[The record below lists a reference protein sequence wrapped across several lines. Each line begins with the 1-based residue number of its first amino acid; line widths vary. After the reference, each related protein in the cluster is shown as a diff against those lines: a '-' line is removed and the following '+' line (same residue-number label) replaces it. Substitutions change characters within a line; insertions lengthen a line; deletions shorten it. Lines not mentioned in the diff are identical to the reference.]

1 MTRSMRWRSPSA
13 TITVAGSEWSSAGP
27 RQGSAVD
34 RDPRGRPGPA
44 RLRLGHRRRP
54 RRRLPGDGG
63 HPHPGRAATGGR
75 ARASLYLYVCAR
87 RRARPLRLSQPGGAD
102 VFQTSPLGQG
112 GRAQGRRGKGRQPRG
127 EATRD
132 LCPEGAGSRMG
143 ERVTTAEERSEDK
156 EFEWS
161 LRPRRLAESI
171 GQEAV
176 KANMEILITAAR
188 GRNEPIEHILIAGPP
203 GLGKT
208 TLANI
213 MANEM
218 GVNIRTT
225 SGPAIEHQ
233 GALASIL
240 TNLEDRDIFFI
251 DEIHRLARPV
261 EESLYPAMEDFKFDF
276 VSGKG
281 AGAQTFRLPLPH
293 FPVICATT
301 PQGIL
306 SAPLRD
312 RFGAVYPLYFYAAE
326 ELFAIVIRSPRL
338 LKASIH
344 TAAAHMIASRARGT
358 PRGA

>member
-1 MTRSMRWRSPSA
+1 MT
-13 TITVAGSEWSSAGP
+13 
-27 RQGSAVD
+27 
-34 RDPRGRPGPA
+34 
-44 RLRLGHRRRP
+44 
-54 RRRLPGDGG
+54 
-63 HPHPGRAATGGR
+63 
-75 ARASLYLYVCAR
+75 
-87 RRARPLRLSQPGGAD
+87 
-102 VFQTSPLGQG
+102 
-112 GRAQGRRGKGRQPRG
+112 
-127 EATRD
+127 
-132 LCPEGAGSRMG
+132 
-143 ERVTTAEERSEDK
+143 ERVVTGDEKTEDK

-161 LRPRRLAESI
+161 LRPRRLTEFI
-171 GQEAV
+171 GQEGV
-176 KANMEILITAAR
+176 KANLEILISAAR
-188 GRNEPIEHILIAGPP
+188 GREEPIEHILIAGPP

-281 AGAQTFRLPLPH
+281 AGAQTFRLQLPR
-293 FPVICATT
+293 FTVIGATT
-301 PQGIL
+301 RQGML

-312 RFGAVYPLYFYAAE
+312 RFGAVYPLYFYDVDD
-326 ELFAIVIRSPRL
+326 LFEIVVRSAKL
-338 LKASIH
+338 LKVSADD
-344 TAAAHMIASRARGT
+344 AGARVIASRARGT
-358 PRGA
+358 PRVANRLLRRVRDFAQVRAEGRIDEPIALEALAMLEVDDLGLDIVDRRILRTIVEKYDGGPVGLETVAVSVSEDPETVEDVYEPFLMQLGFLARTPRGRVATKLAYEHLGLVKATGPVRSAGDQPRLF

>member
-1 MTRSMRWRSPSA
+1 MS
-13 TITVAGSEWSSAGP
+13 
-27 RQGSAVD
+27 
-34 RDPRGRPGPA
+34 
-44 RLRLGHRRRP
+44 
-54 RRRLPGDGG
+54 
-63 HPHPGRAATGGR
+63 
-75 ARASLYLYVCAR
+75 
-87 RRARPLRLSQPGGAD
+87 
-102 VFQTSPLGQG
+102 
-112 GRAQGRRGKGRQPRG
+112 
-127 EATRD
+127 
-132 LCPEGAGSRMG
+132 
-143 ERVTTAEERSEDK
+143 ERVVTGEETREEK

-161 LRPRRLAESI
+161 LRPKRLAEFI
-171 GQEAV
+171 GQEGV
-176 KANMEILITAAR
+176 KANLEILISAAR
-188 GRNEPIEHILIAGPP
+188 GRDEPIEHILIAGPP

-281 AGAQTFRLPLPH
+281 AGAQTFRLQLPR
-293 FPVICATT
+293 FTVIGATT
-301 PQGIL
+301 RQGML

-312 RFGAVYPLYFYAAE
+312 RFGAVYPLYFYGVDD
-326 ELFAIVIRSPRL
+326 LFEIVVRSAKL
-338 LKASIH
+338 LNV
-344 TAAAHMIASRARGT
+344 TADDAGARVIASRARGT
-358 PRGA
+358 PRVANRLLRRVRDFAQVRAHGVIDERIALDALAMLEVDHLGLDLVDRRILRTIVEKYDGGPVGLETVAVFVSEDPETVEDVYEPFLMQLGFLARTPRGRVATKLAYEHLGLVKAGSPASPANDQPRLF

>member
-1 MTRSMRWRSPSA
+1 MT
-13 TITVAGSEWSSAGP
+13 
-27 RQGSAVD
+27 
-34 RDPRGRPGPA
+34 
-44 RLRLGHRRRP
+44 
-54 RRRLPGDGG
+54 
-63 HPHPGRAATGGR
+63 
-75 ARASLYLYVCAR
+75 
-87 RRARPLRLSQPGGAD
+87 
-102 VFQTSPLGQG
+102 
-112 GRAQGRRGKGRQPRG
+112 
-127 EATRD
+127 
-132 LCPEGAGSRMG
+132 
-143 ERVTTAEERSEDK
+143 ERVVTGDEKVEDK

-161 LRPRRLAESI
+161 LRPRRLQEFI
-171 GQEAV
+171 GQEGV
-176 KANMEILITAAR
+176 KANLEILITAAR
-188 GRNEPIEHILIAGPP
+188 GREEPIEHILIAGPP

-281 AGAQTFRLPLPH
+281 AGAQTFRLQLPR
-293 FPVICATT
+293 FTVIGATT
-301 PQGIL
+301 RQGML

-312 RFGAVYPLYFYAAE
+312 RFGAVYPLYFYDTDD
-326 ELFAIVIRSPRL
+326 LFEIVVRSAKL
-338 LKASIH
+338 LKVDAD
-344 TAAAHMIASRARGT
+344 AGGARVIASRARGT
-358 PRGA
+358 PRVANRLLRRVRDFAQVRAQGRIDEPIALEALAMLEVDDLGLDVVDRRILRTIVEKYDGGPVGLDTIAVSVSEDPETVEDVYEPFLMQLGFLARTPRGRVATKLAYEHLGLVRALSDQPRLF

>member
-1 MTRSMRWRSPSA
+1 VTDRV
-13 TITVAGSEWSSAGP
+13 ITG
-27 RQGSAVD
+27 
-34 RDPRGRPGPA
+34 
-44 RLRLGHRRRP
+44 
-54 RRRLPGDGG
+54 
-63 HPHPGRAATGGR
+63 
-75 ARASLYLYVCAR
+75 
-87 RRARPLRLSQPGGAD
+87 
-102 VFQTSPLGQG
+102 
-112 GRAQGRRGKGRQPRG
+112 
-127 EATRD
+127 
-132 LCPEGAGSRMG
+132 
-143 ERVTTAEERSEDK
+143 EERTEDK

-161 LRPRRLAESI
+161 LRPRRLAEFI
-171 GQEAV
+171 GQQAV
-176 KANMEILITAAR
+176 KANLEILITAAS
-188 GRNEPIEHILIAGPP
+188 GRSEPIEHILIAGPP

-281 AGAQTFRLPLPH
+281 AGAQTFRLQLPR
-293 FPVICATT
+293 FTVIGATT
-301 PQGIL
+301 RQGML

-312 RFGAVYPLYFYAAE
+312 RFGAVYPLYFYGVDD
-326 ELFAIVIRSPRL
+326 LFAIVKRSATL
-338 LKASIH
+338 LKVSVDDPGAQI
-344 TAAAHMIASRARGT
+344 IASRSRGT
-358 PRGA
+358 PRVANRILRRLRDYAQVRAQGRIDERTALDALAMLDIDELGLDMIDRRILRTIVEKYEGGPVGLETIAVSVSEDPETVEDVYEPFLIQLGFLARTPRGRVATKLAYDHLGLVKASSDQPRLF